1 MSEAKSITFIG
12 GPGGLETLN
21 WGGLEFPLNTP
32 VLVDPDTAATEEER
46 RFFEY
51 MIIKAKTH
59 PALTIEDAPP
69 PPEAGRK
76 SKATKA
82 KQAEPGQPADDDYP
96 EEPTNGDLDADY
108 YELPKDFREMHHKK
122 LIALAR
128 KLGGE
133 GDALATRD
141 GAIAYIEER
150 VALEGNRLHLEHHD
164 DA

>member
-1 MSEAKSITFIG
+1 MITFVG
-12 GPGGLETLN
+12 SGTELSDLTVLN

-32 VLVDPDTAATEEER
+32 VLVDPDATETAEMR

-69 PPEAGRK
+69 AARKK
-76 SKATKA
+76 SKAKA
-82 KQAEPGQPADDDYP
+82 KDEEPAQPADDDYP
-96 EEPTNGDLDADY
+96 EEEENGDTEIPPDWRD
-108 YELPKDFREMHHKK
+108 MHHKK

-133 GDALATRD
+133 GEALATRD
-141 GAIAYIEER
+141 GAIEYIDEYLALGGGTTVPKPTER
-150 VALEGNRLHLEHHD
+150 A
-164 DA
+164 